1 MPNNCSLVIGLTG
14 GIACGKSTIST
25 YLQKKGIPVI
35 DGDVVARQIVEP
47 GTVGLAR
54 IVQAFGTEYLYT
66 DGTLNRAMLGT
77 RVFADKEALD
87 TLNAIT
93 GPLLLEAFQT
103 QINALGHHPL
113 IVLDAALLLEDE
125 KYRNL
130 VDVVWVVSVS
140 EETQLERLMKRNG
153 YTAEEA
159 ENRIASQMSDDVR
172 RQFAHAV
179 IDNNGTVAETI
190 AQVEQL
196 LYNISVSAQ

>member
-1 MPNNCSLVIGLTG
+1 
-14 GIACGKSTIST
+14 
-25 YLQKKGIPVI
+25 
-35 DGDVVARQIVEP
+35 
-47 GTVGLAR
+47 
-54 IVQAFGTEYLYT
+54 
-66 DGTLNRAMLGT
+66 
-77 RVFADKEALD
+77 
-87 TLNAIT
+87 
-93 GPLLLEAFQT
+93 
-103 QINALGHHPL
+103 
-113 IVLDAALLLEDE
+113 
-125 KYRNL
+125 L

-159 ENRIASQMSDDVR
+159 ENRIASQMSDDAR

>member
-1 MPNNCSLVIGLTG
+1 M
-14 GIACGKSTIST
+14 A
-25 YLQKKGIPVI
+25 
-35 DGDVVARQIVEP
+35 P

-113 IVLDAALLLEDE
+113 IVLDVALLLEDE
-125 KYRNL
+125 NYRNL

-159 ENRIASQMSDDVR
+159 ENRIASQMSDDAR